1 MKNTLVTRGSGTP
14 AMKTR
19 SDAVRPAW
27 LTPGLVH
34 AVTLVLGFIVLVAVG
49 RGQWFVN
56 DDWTILALTDPMRSH
71 GGHWNTA
78 ATLIFTALFQVFGL
92 TTYLPYLIPAI
103 LAHLAVVHVTWRLVL
118 RVGVSPWLA
127 TLGAT
132 TVILFG
138 AAAENVLWAFQVG
151 FMGSMALALGALLLI
166 TRERLT
172 LPVAVGAGALAV
184 ACLPFASTGLP
195 ILATAGIVAIIRH
208 GWWRAVAVFAPAAV
222 VYVAWFVLFR
232 VPSAD
237 ILAPQGIEYLTAA
250 PVFFAVVIA
259 AGYGQWVGQVILGPF
274 IALGILVWVWRERR
288 TWLGPHL
295 PAYALL
301 VGIVIFA
308 GLTAVSR
315 GGMVIQA
322 AAAERYVY
330 VVAIMS
336 LPIVMIVLD
345 RLWRLG
351 GATRLTVAFLTVAVT
366 IVNANLLYLHGS
378 EQSAFEMRVMRDLAA
393 AVDVVADDPTLDD
406 EQRPVLEGA
415 PDVKVS
421 VLRDW
426 EDEDVIPE
434 VPYGEDSVE
443 RVEAFLTMTA
453 P

>member
-1 MKNTLVTRGSGTP
+1 MK
-14 AMKTR
+14 AR
-19 SDAVRPAW
+19 SETARRLR

-34 AVTLVLGFIVLVAVG
+34 AATLVIGFVVLVVLG
-49 RGQWFVN
+49 LGQSFFN
-56 DDWTILALTDPMRSH
+56 DDWTVLALTDPMRSH
-71 GGHWNTA
+71 VGHWNTS

-103 LAHLAVVHVTWRLVL
+103 LAHLAVVHVAWRLAL

-132 TVILFG
+132 IVILFG

-151 FMGSMALALGALLLI
+151 FMGSMALALGALLLLD
-166 TRERLT
+166 RERLT
-172 LPVAVGAGALAV
+172 LPVAFGAGALAI

-195 ILATAGIVAIIRH
+195 ILAAAGVVAIIRH
-208 GWWRAVAVFAPAAV
+208 GWWRALAVLAPAAV
-222 VYVAWFVLFR
+222 IYLAWFALFR

-237 ILAPQGIEYLTAA
+237 VLAPHGIEYITAV
-250 PVFFAVVIA
+250 PVFFAVVITA
-259 AGYGQWVGQVILGPF
+259 AYGQWVGQVVLGPF

-288 TWLGPHL
+288 SWLGAQAL
-295 PAYALL
+295 AYALL
-301 VGIVIFA
+301 LGVVVFA
-308 GLTAVSR
+308 ALTALSR

-336 LPIVMIVLD
+336 LPIVLLILD

-351 GATRLTVAFLTVAVT
+351 GAIRLTVAFLVIAVT
-366 IVNANLLYLHGS
+366 IVNANLLYLRGS

-406 EQRPVLEGA
+406 AQIPVLEGA
-415 PDVKVS
+415 PDVTVG
-421 VLRDW
+421 VLRAWGD
-426 EDEDVIPE
+426 DVVPE
-434 VPYGEDSVE
+434 VRYGEDSVE
-443 RVEAFLTMTA
+443 RVEYFLTITA
-453 P
+453 PTN